1 MKKLIVIPLLIGMS
15 LAWGQ
20 SHQLDSLKRVLLRTP
35 DDRKIEV
42 YQDVVLKLWL
52 NHPDSAMFFARQA
65 MRYSKITDDIRTKA
79 IAARLLGGVHYY
91 KGNYD
96 STIKYSHESLT
107 LSEALR
113 DSALMTSAMN
123 NAGLAYYNVGSF
135 PEALEFLLRALNLKI
150 KIGQSYG
157 MAQTL
162 NNIALVYAELK
173 DFERAKSYYAK
184 AMELSIEA
192 GDRDQ
197 LLYSL
202 NNLAFAYLDENRL
215 DSARKYFNAALRLAD
230 SMDNTVNHAA
240 SYSGSGQVY
249 LLMDSI
255 PEARAMFK
263 KSLILSQAIND
274 QSGIAEAYSFFG
286 DICIKTNKLDSA
298 YYFLKKSQQVANA
311 IGEKDMMMA
320 NYNLLKDLFVK
331 RKRYDSALFFQTKF
345 LALKDSVFGKN
356 LARSIKD
363 IQLQIEREQA
373 RSELK
378 AKDVQIRKITVQTYV
393 LIGMVGLFVL
403 VSFFLYRSY
412 KGHRRLTADLVKT
425 NAEITKQK
433 EEIHSQRDRL
443 ALSHTE
449 LQQAKE
455 IIQQKNL
462 ELSKLNDQL
471 QTTVDV
477 RTLELEQA
485 NQELKLVNLELD
497 NFIYRSSHDIRGPLV
512 RLLGICHVA
521 LLDISDEKS
530 KEYFA
535 MFYESAQQLNEIFDR
550 LKIVSHI
557 NEVNVQ
563 HVKVSFNELLS
574 GVLDKLRTMNGFKD
588 IEIVN
593 DNRANDWYTDPFLLE
608 LVLLNMI
615 ENSIRFQKRD
625 GHDRK
630 FIKVKTQKN
639 GKNLHMKIIDN
650 GIGIQEADM
659 ENLYKMFSKSAR
671 DHRNIGL
678 GLYIVKQCLN
688 KLNGSISLVQNQEGY
703 TEFEIVHPINVPITN
718 DSLRN

>member
-1 MKKLIVIPLLIGMS
+1 MKKLLVILFAVAGVSIGH
-15 LAWGQ
+15 AQ
-20 SHQLDSLKRVLLRTP
+20 QAKLDSLKRVLLRTP
-35 DDRKIEV
+35 DERKIEI
-42 YQDVVLKLWL
+42 YQDVILRLWL

-65 MRYSKITDDIRTKA
+65 MRLSKVVDDVRTKA
-79 IAARLLGGVHYY
+79 IASRLLGGVHYY

-96 STIKYSHESLT
+96 STIKYSRESLA
-107 LSEALR
+107 LAEAMQ
-113 DSALMTSAMN
+113 DSALMTSALN

-135 PEALEFLLRALNLKI
+135 PEALEFLVRAHHMKL
-150 KIGQSYG
+150 KIGQAYG
-157 MAQTL
+157 LAQTL
-162 NNIALVYAELK
+162 NNIGLVYTELK
-173 DFERAKSYYAK
+173 DYEK
-184 AMELSIEA
+184 ARGYFIEA
-192 GDRDQ
+192 TNLAKQQGDRDQ
-197 LLYSL
+197 ILYSL
-202 NNLAFAYLDENRL
+202 NNTGFTYIDENNL
-215 DSARKYFNAALRLAD
+215 AEARRCFNEGVRLAET
-230 SMDNTVNHAA
+230 MDNTIWRATA
-240 SYSGSGQVY
+240 YSGSGQVS
-249 LLMDSI
+249 LLKDSLGD
-255 PEARAMFK
+255 AKYMFQ
-263 KSLILSQAIND
+263 KSLTLSKKIND

-286 DICIKTNKLDSA
+286 NIYLKSNKLDSA
-298 YYFLKKSQQVANA
+298 YYYLRKSLQVANG
-311 IGEKDMMMA
+311 IGEKDMMMID
-320 NYNLLKDLFVK
+320 YDLLKELFVK

-363 IQLQIEREQA
+363 IQLQIEREEA
-373 RSELK
+373 RSKLA
-378 AKDVQIRKITVQTYV
+378 AKDVQIRKITFQTYF

-412 KGHRRLTADLVKT
+412 KEHRRLSADLAKT
-425 NAEITKQK
+425 NAEITLQK
-433 EEIHSQRDRL
+433 EEIHNQRDEL
-443 ALSHTE
+443 ALSHAE
-449 LQQAKE
+449 LEHAKE
-455 IIQQKNL
+455 VIHQKNL

-477 RTLELEQA
+477 RTRELEQA

-521 LLDISDEKS
+521 LLDLQEEKA
-530 KEYFA
+530 KEYFS

-563 HVKVSFNELLS
+563 HVRVNFNELLT
-574 GVLDKLRTMNGFKD
+574 GVLDKLKTMNGFTD

-593 DNRANDWYTDPFLLE
+593 ENRANEWYSDPFLLE

-615 ENSIRFQKRD
+615 ENSIRFQKREARD
-625 GHDRK
+625 KK
-630 FIKVKTQKN
+630 FIKVKTAKN
-639 GKNLHMKIIDN
+639 GKNLQIKIIDN

-688 KLNGSISLVQNQEGY
+688 KLNGSINLVENQEGY
-703 TEFEIVHPINVPITN
+703 TEFEIVHPVYSPN
-718 DSLRN
+718 